1 MLVSSASSGTSVDP
15 GSDKAAV
22 PAGKMK
28 FSSFHLFH
36 QHDGWSEKQVYDYNV
51 ELVEYLEEQ
60 GFHGVWLAEH
70 HFRNYGLCNNVPAM
84 LSHLAGRT
92 SKIRLG
98 SGVIILPLHNPIM
111 IAEELAQL
119 DLLSNGRVDF
129 GVGRGYQS
137 LEFSRFGVELSEAR
151 ERLEE
156 GLELI
161 HRLWAENEVS
171 FEGKFYR
178 CEGLELKPKPLQ
190 RPIPTYVASISPD
203 TVVRCAQR
211 NLPILGDPVA
221 TWSSLKRAA
230 DTWHRTM
237 DELDFDAGAH
247 ELCAMRTVYVGETNE
262 QAREDLARF
271 EIGFDRAK
279 VINSQS
285 APLDPKTGKI
295 AKGYEFWEGRYLKGG
310 SVDNDFR
317 WDQLEIIGDPE
328 RVIQQVRTLQSFG
341 YNNLMCDFGST
352 RPFPIK
358 EMKRVIKFF
367 ADEVMPAFA

>member
-1 MLVSSASSGTSVDP
+1 MLGSSANATTATDQGPAAPGT
-15 GSDKAAV
+15 AAK
-22 PAGKMK
+22 KMK

-36 QHDGWSEKQVYDYNV
+36 QHDGWSEQQVYDYNV
-51 ELVEYLEEQ
+51 ELVEYLEEC
-60 GFHGVWLAEH
+60 GFHGVWVAEH

-84 LSHLAGRT
+84 LSHLAART
-92 SKIRLG
+92 SRIRLG

-111 IAEELAQL
+111 VAEELAQL

-137 LEFSRFGVELSEAR
+137 LEFARFGVELSEAR

-156 GLELI
+156 GLDLI
-161 HRLWAENEVS
+161 HRLWRDDSVT
-171 FEGKFYR
+171 FDGKFYS
-178 CEGLELKPKPLQ
+178 CEELELKPKPLQ
-190 RPIPTYVASISPD
+190 RPIPTYIASISPD

-211 NLPILGDPVA
+211 GLPILGDPVA

-230 DTWHRTM
+230 DTWHATM
-237 DELDFDAGAH
+237 AEMNFDADAH
-247 ELCAMRTVYVGETNE
+247 ELCAMRTVYAAPTNE

-271 EIGFDRAK
+271 ELGFDRAK
-279 VINSQS
+279 VINTQS

-317 WDQLEIIGDPE
+317 WDQLEIIGDPD
-328 RVIQQVRTLQSFG
+328 RVIEQVRTLQSFG

-352 RPFPIK
+352 RPFPIG
-358 EMKRVIKFF
+358 EMKRIIKFF